1 MYFDR
6 MINLI
11 EPAQAAALE
20 SLMDA
25 LSILI
30 GFLIL
35 WELERM
41 MNFSGSEEVFA
52 GACNPNLMVQDCRL

>member
-1 MYFDR
+1 
-6 MINLI
+6 MIRYV
-11 EPAQAAALE
+11 ETAQAAALV

-41 MNFSGSEEVFA
+41 MNFPGSEEVHA
-52 GACNPNLMVQDCRL
+52 GPRNPNLIVQDCHL

>member
-6 MINLI
+6 MIRYV
-11 EPAQAAALE
+11 ETAQAAALE

-30 GFLIL
+30 CFLIL

-41 MNFSGSEEVFA
+41 MNFPGSEEVFA
-52 GACNPNLMVQDCRL
+52 GACNPNVMVQECRL